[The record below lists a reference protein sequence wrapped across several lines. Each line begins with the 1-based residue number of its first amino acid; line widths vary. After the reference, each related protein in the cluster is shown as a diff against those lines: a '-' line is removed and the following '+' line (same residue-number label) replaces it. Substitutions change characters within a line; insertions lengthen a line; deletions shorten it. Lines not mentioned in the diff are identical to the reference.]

1 NAKCK
6 LLFMAGTLTKIKQAY
21 QLFKSIDLEQLGN
34 ISKKV
39 DLQKLMEGFSKL
51 DDNQLKGLQKL
62 MESNGRPKKALPEI
76 NGDFYELSLRLS
88 EEDRAVQ
95 LQVREFMEKEIA
107 PIVNNYWLHDDFPFE
122 IIPKFAAL
130 NLCGVTYKGY
140 GCPGKSF

>member
-1 NAKCK
+1 
-6 LLFMAGTLTKIKQAY
+6 MAGTLNKIKQAY
-21 QLFKSIDLEQLGN
+21 QLFKSIDLDQLGK

-76 NGDFYELSLRLS
+76 NGDFYELSLRLN
-88 EEDRAVQ
+88 EEDRTVQ

-107 PIVNNYWLHDDFPFE
+107 PIVNNY
-122 IIPKFAAL
+122 
-130 NLCGVTYKGY
+130 
-140 GCPGKSF
+140 